1 MTDVK
6 QTSDQSDHSRTDE
19 ETISV
24 DNSVDNSDAMG
35 EKDPAKPENVTVAE
49 TPDVGSSRLSLLLL
63 DDEADIVKT
72 LTRVL
77 RLDYDVVSFN
87 EGEDA
92 LEYLSENPVSII
104 ISDMRMPHMDGAK
117 FLSIAK
123 ELCPRSVRI
132 LLTGYSDMEST
143 IRAVN
148 EGGIH
153 NYLSKPWDNQSL
165 KLTVEKAAEFYTLRE
180 QHDQLLVT
188 LEEKNVE
195 LKSFNQRLEEKVL
208 QRTQALKDANSS
220 LEKMLKAR
228 SQTFN
233 DILATLKAIIEYSSG
248 MPANHSERVAE
259 QSKVVAKSMGLSEG
273 DVNQIYLCA
282 LLHEIGLAARKDTK
296 PSLVKR
302 TAGIP
307 TTPDANSVLGA
318 EIVGRIQRFAPLM
331 SVIKHQ
337 DENFNGTGGPS
348 HLKGEDIP
356 MGSRIIRVV
365 KNFDYFVAAENNR
378 NRMTATSARRFLS
391 DYSGTLYDPKV
402 VKTFIDVM
410 SNVQQTDGLERC
422 VSVNEV
428 QVGTIVKR
436 DVYLSNGRLM
446 LTAGQEINESLL
458 EKLKKI
464 EKDTQY
470 PLAIFI

>member
-1 MTDVK
+1 MMTDSKITPDSPDTPV
-6 QTSDQSDHSRTDE
+6 E
-19 ETISV
+19 EVSEAV
-24 DNSVDNSDAMG
+24 
-35 EKDPAKPENVTVAE
+35 E
-49 TPDVGSSRLSLLLL
+49 TPDIDSQRLSLLLL

-92 LEYLSENPVSII
+92 LEYLSDHPVAII
-104 ISDMRMPHMDGAK
+104 ISDMRMPQMDGAK

-123 ELCPRSVRI
+123 EICPGSVRI

-153 NYLSKPWDNQSL
+153 TYLSKPWDNQSL
-165 KLTVEKAAEFYTLRE
+165 KLTVAKAAEFYVLRK

-208 QRTQALKDANSS
+208 QRTQALKEANSS
-220 LEKMLKAR
+220 LEKVLKAR
-228 SQTFN
+228 NQTFN

-259 QSKVVAKSMGLSEG
+259 QSKVVAKKLGLSDAEI
-273 DVNQIYLCA
+273 NQVYLCA
-282 LLHEIGLAARKDTK
+282 LLHEIGLAARKDSK
-296 PSLVKR
+296 PTLMKR
-302 TAGIP
+302 NAGIP
-307 TTPDANSVLGA
+307 STPDANSVLGA
-318 EIVGRIQRFAPLM
+318 EIVGRIKRFAPLM

-337 DENFNGTGGPS
+337 DENYNGTGGPS
-348 HLKGEDIP
+348 HLKGDDIP
-356 MGSRIIRVV
+356 IGSRIIRVL
-365 KNFDYFVAAENNR
+365 KNYDYFVAAENNR
-378 NRMTATSARRFLS
+378 NRMTATSARRFLT
-391 DYSGTLYDPKV
+391 DYSGVLYDPNV
-402 VKTFIDVM
+402 VKAFLAVM
-410 SNVQQTDGLERC
+410 SDVDQADGLERC

-428 QVGTIVKR
+428 KVGTVVKR
-436 DVYLSNGRLM
+436 DVYLSNGSLM
-446 LTAGQEINESLL
+446 LTAGQEISEALL
-458 EKLKKI
+458 EKLKRI